1 MSKTD
6 VSKFFKM
13 AQHVITK
20 YSPEILTGIGI
31 AGMITTTVLA
41 VKATPKAL
49 EKIEEEKK
57 RVYDELDPLDVPSQA
72 IPQDVKL
79 KPMEVVKVSWKYYI
93 PAVITGT
100 ASIACI
106 IGASKVNYTRNAALA
121 TAYNLSQTALTEYK
135 TKVIETIGEKKE
147 QVVREKV
154 AKEQLEKNPV
164 IPSKEIIVTSGDKQ
178 RFYEVMGNQR
188 FSSTVTDIERIV
200 NGLNRRM
207 RDEMYISLNELYLEL
222 GLKPAPI
229 GDIVGWNIDK
239 GYIELSFDS
248 LIDTDGT
255 ACIVMDYLVRP
266 TYGFDAVYGI

>member
-13 AQHVITK
+13 AQHAITK

-72 IPQDVKL
+72 IPKDVKL
-79 KPMEVVKVSWKYYI
+79 KPMEIVKVSWKYYI
-93 PAVITGT
+93 PAAITGT

-135 TKVIETIGEKKE
+135 SKVIETIGEKKE

-154 AKEQLEKNPV
+154 AKEQLEKNP
-164 IPSKEIIVTSGDKQ
+164 ISPSKEVFVTGNGKQ
-178 RFYEVMGNQR
+178 RFYEAMGHRR
-188 FSSTVTDIERIV
+188 FQSTVTDIERAV
-200 NGLNRRM
+200 NELNRRM
-207 RDEMYISLNELYLEL
+207 RDEMYISLNELYREIGLEEV
-222 GLKPAPI
+222 PI

-239 GYIELSFDS
+239 GYIDISLDS
-248 LIDTDGT
+248 LIDSDGT
-255 ACIVMDYLVRP
+255 ACIVLDYLIRP
-266 TYGFDAVYGI
+266 TYGYDSVYGI

>member
-6 VSKFFKM
+6 VSQFFKM
-13 AQHVITK
+13 AQHAITK

-49 EKIEEEKK
+49 EKIEEKKK

-135 TKVIETIGEKKE
+135 AKVIETIGEKKE

>member
-13 AQHVITK
+13 AQHAISK

-49 EKIEEEKK
+49 EKIKEEKVK
-57 RVYDELDPLDVPSQA
+57 VYDELDPLDVPAQA
-72 IPQDVKL
+72 IPEDVKL

-93 PAVITGT
+93 PAAITGT
-100 ASIACI
+100 ASIACL

-121 TAYNLSQTALTEYK
+121 TAYNLSQTALADYK
-135 TKVIETIGEKKE
+135 AKVVETIGEKKE

-164 IPSKEIIVTSGDKQ
+164 SSSKEIIVTGSGEQ
-178 RFYEVMGNQR
+178 RFYEAMGHRR
-188 FSSTVTDIERIV
+188 FTSTVSDIEKAV
-200 NGLNRRM
+200 NELNRRM
-207 RDEMYISLNELYLEL
+207 RDEVYISLNDLYREI
-222 GLKPAPI
+222 GLDETPV
-229 GDIVGWNIDK
+229 GDVVGWNIDK
-239 GYIELSFDS
+239 GYIDISWDS
-248 LIDTDGT
+248 TIDTDGT
-255 ACIVMDYLVRP
+255 ACIVLDYLVRP
-266 TYGFDAVYGI
+266 TYGYDSVYGV

>member
-6 VSKFFKM
+6 VSQFFKM
-13 AQHVITK
+13 AQHAITK

-135 TKVIETIGEKKE
+135 AKVIETIGEKKE